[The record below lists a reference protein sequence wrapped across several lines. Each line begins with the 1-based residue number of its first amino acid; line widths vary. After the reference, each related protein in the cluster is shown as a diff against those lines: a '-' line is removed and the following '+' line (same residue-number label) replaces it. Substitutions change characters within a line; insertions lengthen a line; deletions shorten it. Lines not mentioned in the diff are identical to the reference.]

1 MTVFWCLFV
10 SSNDSTVIFSRRKA
24 QLTLQTIYQC
34 YRSFSRNIKSCVSVV
49 KIMYQTNTSEG
60 PSAILH
66 KDILNIYNFFRTK
79 SSKVRGAQILK
90 DKSFLQPIFFLLS
103 QTLCESQVHHAH
115 LFENRVHHIEK
126 EFRSF
131 VDPSLALENF
141 AMILL
146 LRF

>member
-1 MTVFWCLFV
+1 
-10 SSNDSTVIFSRRKA
+10 
-24 QLTLQTIYQC
+24 
-34 YRSFSRNIKSCVSVV
+34 
-49 KIMYQTNTSEG
+49 MYQTNTSEG

-90 DKSFLQPIFFLLS
+90 DKSFLQQIFFLLS
-103 QTLCESQVHHAH
+103 QTLRESQVHHAH
-115 LFENRVHHIEK
+115 LFENRVHHLEK
-126 EFRSF
+126 ESRSF